1 MGLLFRD
8 LYITGRKRE
17 QMTHIDQISISMVC
31 NDKVQVE
38 IKSANEDIRKFDIT
52 VNKDGLK
59 ISSQANL
66 AVMPM
71 ASNTVMID
79 TVADVDS
86 VCGRAIDGHAKEAS
100 PNPIV
105 V

>member
-1 MGLLFRD
+1 
-8 LYITGRKRE
+8 
-17 QMTHIDQISISMVC
+17 MTHIDQISITMIR

-38 IKSANEDIRKFDIT
+38 IKSSHDDIRKFDVT
-52 VNKDGLK
+52 ASKDGLK
-59 ISSQANL
+59 ITSNENL

-71 ASNTVMID
+71 ASNTVMVD

-86 VCGRAIDGHAKEAS
+86 VCGRAIDGHVKEAS
-100 PNPIV
+100 PDNIV